1 MEESRANGAEVYRE
15 IVDASPSAVIITD
28 REGRV
33 VLVNAT
39 AETMYGYS
47 AVELLGARMDDLL
60 LPQRLR
66 ERRRVWRDRYYNLPD
81 DRPMLLNRVETVG
94 LRKDGTE
101 FPAEMNVTTVH
112 VAGEPMLLAYIE
124 DVTARKQLEQEA
136 AAVSD
141 DLVATVSHELRTPL
155 TSVLGYTELLAD
167 VVAVRV
173 TEADLKEELTHM
185 LQVIERNAIRERG
198 LVEDLL
204 TMAFFDSGE
213 TRVALA
219 PVDLNDIALQVVE
232 DHLPGARSVEVTLS
246 VADNRAVGAVLGDRF
261 RLYQVF
267 DNLVSNAVKFT
278 DPGGAVH
285 VSVHD
290 GGKLASVEVA
300 DTGSG
305 IAAGDMPRLFDRLYR
320 APSAIASHKQGA
332 GLGLPIVKR
341 IVDAHDGHISVRST
355 PGRGTL
361 VQVDLPYAESA
372 VDDTP
377 GRPPHAVRNRSVQ
390 R

>member
-1 MEESRANGAEVYRE
+1 MEESRACGTEVYRA

-47 AVELLGARMDDLL
+47 ALELVGARMDDIL

-66 ERRRVWRDRYYNLPD
+66 EHRRVWRERYYNLPEG
-81 DRPMLLNRVETVG
+81 RPMLLNRVETVG
-94 LRKDGTE
+94 LRSDGTE

-112 VAGEPMLLAYIE
+112 MAGEPMLLAYIE
-124 DVTARKQLEQEA
+124 DVTARRQLEQEA

-141 DLVATVSHELRTPL
+141 HLIATVSHELRTPL
-155 TSVLGYTELLAD
+155 TSILGYTELLAD
-167 VVAVRV
+167 VVAARV
-173 TEADLKEELTHM
+173 TEADLNAELTRM
-185 LQVIERNAIRERG
+185 LQVVERNAARERG

-204 TMAFFDSGE
+204 TTAFFDSE
-213 TRVALA
+213 DTRVALR
-219 PVDLNDIALQVVE
+219 PVDLNKIARQVAE
-232 DHLPGARSVEVTLS
+232 DHLPGAQSAGVTLG
-246 VADNRAVGAVLGDRF
+246 VAENGAVGAVLGDRF
-261 RLYQVF
+261 RLYEVF
-267 DNLVSNAVKFT
+267 DNLVDNAVKFT
-278 DPGGAVH
+278 DPGGQVH
-285 VSVHD
+285 LSVHD

-300 DTGSG
+300 DSGCG
-305 IAAGDMPRLFDRLYR
+305 IAAAEMPRLFDRLYR
-320 APSAIASHKQGA
+320 SPSAIASQKQGA

-361 VQVDLPYAESA
+361 VQVDLPYAEPA
-372 VDDTP
+372 ATRDIP
-377 GRPPHAVRNRSVQ
+377 G
-390 R
+390 